1 MWKLTIEDDQSNRT
15 VVHLVHDVYSLGRA
29 EDNAIRLTERNISRH
44 HARLERSGQGWA
56 LRDLDSYNGCYV
68 NGRRVAGSQELG
80 HGDLVQ
86 LGDYRLIVED
96 DSRITAQDQPGTV
109 PASPNLAATVDRLL
123 VLNGP
128 NPGFEYPL
136 SDANLVIGR
145 GEECDICINHQS
157 VSRVHAEIHPLGDGR
172 YEIVDRNSS
181 NGVRVN
187 GVELPRGFVDARD
200 VIELGDVVLK
210 FLPAGDTYIP
220 GSEDSLQI
228 SASGATRRREAEQ
241 TLRALQSNPI
251 GVKVLFGLAVL
262 ALVAAVAVVLATR
275 KRPATQLVSVKD
287 ATAEHAERI
296 LSEAKALLVR
306 GDVRGAHRKAAELPV
321 GSNARMSPDFR
332 AIQAAYAD
340 HLFEL
345 AETSTDRAEKR
356 TLYDEIARS
365 PAIDSERR
373 RRAADRLSALGS
385 DAVSISDLPEYPA
398 RAPASSASAARRPAA
413 SSSAAEPTRPAK
425 SSSEERE
432 EKRKEKEASTEAD
445 ETPRRRSTEPKD
457 EPEPIREKRPARE
470 PTTLVRENPF
480 DSP

>member
-1 MWKLTIEDDQSNRT
+1 
-15 VVHLVHDVYSLGRA
+15 
-29 EDNAIRLTERNISRH
+29 
-44 HARLERSGQGWA
+44 
-56 LRDLDSYNGCYV
+56 
-68 NGRRVAGSQELG
+68 
-80 HGDLVQ
+80 
-86 LGDYRLIVED
+86 
-96 DSRITAQDQPGTV
+96 
-109 PASPNLAATVDRLL
+109 
-123 VLNGP
+123 
-128 NPGFEYPL
+128 
-136 SDANLVIGR
+136 
-145 GEECDICINHQS
+145 
-157 VSRVHAEIHPLGDGR
+157 
-172 YEIVDRNSS
+172 
-181 NGVRVN
+181 
-187 GVELPRGFVDARD
+187 
-200 VIELGDVVLK
+200 ELGDVVLK

-385 DAVSISDLPEYPA
+385 DAVSISD
-398 RAPASSASAARRPAA
+398 
-413 SSSAAEPTRPAK
+413 
-425 SSSEERE
+425 
-432 EKRKEKEASTEAD
+432 
-445 ETPRRRSTEPKD
+445 
-457 EPEPIREKRPARE
+457 
-470 PTTLVRENPF
+470 
-480 DSP
+480 

>member
-1 MWKLTIEDDQSNRT
+1 
-15 VVHLVHDVYSLGRA
+15 
-29 EDNAIRLTERNISRH
+29 
-44 HARLERSGQGWA
+44 
-56 LRDLDSYNGCYV
+56 CYV

-262 ALVAAVAVVLATR
+262 ALVAAVAVVLAPR

-321 GSNARMSPDFR
+321 
-332 AIQAAYAD
+332 
-340 HLFEL
+340 
-345 AETSTDRAEKR
+345 
-356 TLYDEIARS
+356 
-365 PAIDSERR
+365 
-373 RRAADRLSALGS
+373 
-385 DAVSISDLPEYPA
+385 
-398 RAPASSASAARRPAA
+398 
-413 SSSAAEPTRPAK
+413 
-425 SSSEERE
+425 
-432 EKRKEKEASTEAD
+432 
-445 ETPRRRSTEPKD
+445 
-457 EPEPIREKRPARE
+457 
-470 PTTLVRENPF
+470 
-480 DSP
+480 